1 MKGALFLGWRYLAF
15 HKVKATI
22 LTAAITLMLF
32 LPAATRVL
40 VNDSAAALT
49 ARADQTPIIAGSR
62 GSPLELALNSLYFHT
77 GKAPAMPMRTYRD
90 LQETGLAR
98 SIPMYTRF
106 HSHKAPIVGT
116 SLDYFAFR
124 RLKLAEGRMIGMLGE
139 AVIGANVAAG
149 RDVNAGDSIVSSP
162 ETVFDLAGTYPLK
175 MKVVGVLEPSGTSDD
190 DAIFVD
196 VKTTWVIQGLGHGH
210 QDLEKPEARA
220 AVLNRTDDMLTA
232 NASVVEYAEITPENI
247 GNFHFH
253 GVDAGFP
260 LSSVILVPP
269 DEKSGTLLRGRYQQ
283 NESGVQLIV
292 PFTVL
297 NDLLDTVFTVQNYVV
312 LGLAILGLAT
322 VAVIMLVFLLSQQL
336 RKGEFHTLSRIGA
349 SRAFISVLIVSE
361 ILFVIVF
368 SVILATL
375 LTLAVRQYALEILL
389 MFLGL

>member
-15 HKVKATI
+15 HKVKASI
-22 LTAAITLMLF
+22 LIGAITLMLF

-49 ARADQTPIIAGSR
+49 ARADQTPVVAGSR
-62 GSPLELALNSLYFHT
+62 GSPLELALNSLYFHA
-77 GKAPAMPMRTYRD
+77 GKASAMPFSVYRE
-90 LQETGLAR
+90 LKESSLAR
-98 SIPMYTRF
+98 AIPMYTRF
-106 HSHKAPIVGT
+106 NSRKAPIVGT
-116 SLDYFAFR
+116 TLDYFGFR
-124 RLKLAEGRMIGMLGE
+124 KLVLTEGRMIGMLGE
-139 AVIGANVAAG
+139 TVIGANVAASRG
-149 RDVNAGDSIVSSP
+149 IGVGDSIVSSP
-162 ETVFDLAGTYPLK
+162 ETVFDIAGTYPLK
-175 MKVVGVLEPSGTSDD
+175 MNVVGVLKPSGTPDD

-210 QDLEKPEARA
+210 QDLEKPEASA
-220 AVLNRTDDMLTA
+220 AVLNRTDNMVTA

-260 LSSVILVPP
+260 LSSVILLPP
-269 DEKSGTLLRGRYQQ
+269 DDKNGTLLRGRYQE
-283 NESGVQLIV
+283 NDLGLQLIV
-292 PFTVL
+292 PTAVL

-349 SRAFISVLIVSE
+349 SKSFIGTLIASE
-361 ILFVIVF
+361 VLFVILF
-368 SVILATL
+368 SVMLAAL
-375 LTLAVRQYALEILL
+375 LTLTVRQYALEILL
-389 MFLGL
+389 MFIAL